1 MNQIENLLTTVEI
14 NEAVVGIRKDGII
27 HVYYKSGI
35 TLDVKLQNKLML
47 IFDELSKGEK
57 KKYIYEA
64 GKNVRIT
71 REARINAT
79 TEDKSKIVLA
89 AVVVAKSW
97 YQKVIANFYY
107 KLSSKGTIYKVVTD
121 FSEGIEWLHLVNAG
135 VAV

>member
-107 KLSSKGTIYKVVTD
+107 KLSSKGTVYKVVTD
-121 FSEGIEWLHLVNAG
+121 FNEGVDWLHHQPIAI
-135 VAV
+135 AV